1 VATNRRERLREA
13 TMNEIRAAALAQLS
27 AGGPGAI
34 SLRAIARDMGLTAAA
49 LYRYY
54 DSLESLTED
63 LCADRYR
70 SMTHAVV
77 TARDTQTDCVSRL
90 RAMCLAYREWAL
102 SHPQEYALICGAPV
116 LTGDAPQE
124 GPAVE
129 KTAAAVEFTLVFLG
143 PFAEAWAGRRTPPP
157 TLLPG
162 VLESLDGPVVE
173 FLSDKLTPEGVVYF
187 VNGWARLSGAITTEI
202 FGHLR
207 WAASDAEPLFRE
219 NLEDMLRQLTD

>member
-1 VATNRRERLREA
+1 
-13 TMNEIRAAALAQLS
+13 MNEIRAAALAQLS
-27 AGGPGAI
+27 AGGPAAI

-70 SMTHAVV
+70 SMTSAVV
-77 TARDTQTDCVSRL
+77 AARDAQSDSVSRL

-102 SHPQEYALICGAPV
+102 SHPQEYALICGTPV
-116 LTGDAPQE
+116 LMTGEPPHD
-124 GPAVE
+124 GPAVDKME
-129 KTAAAVEFTLVFLG
+129 AAVDFTLAFLG
-143 PFAEAWAGRRTPPP
+143 PFAEAWHSRRTPPAA
-157 TLLPG
+157 LLPG
-162 VLESLDGPVVE
+162 VLESLDGVVVD
-173 FLSDKLTPEGVVYF
+173 LLKDKLPPEGIVYF

-207 WAASDAEPLFRE
+207 WAASNAEPLFRE
-219 NLEDMLRQLTD
+219 NLEDMLRQLVA